1 MKSIIASLFVAV
13 VLLSSN
19 FTPAAWAQTQPAG
32 SAPPGYVLVEEDV
45 IITFAN
51 NPSRAFVPPSPRT

>member
-1 MKSIIASLFVAV
+1 MVFLAL
-13 VLLSSN
+13 
-19 FTPAAWAQTQPAG
+19 PHYAWAQAQTAG

-51 NPSRAFVPPSPRT
+51 EPRESFGAAESFSREIAAAIVRPAK